1 MIAKQILEQLKGSGQ
16 KLIFA
21 ESITGGLLADEFIR
35 EPGASDVVLGS
46 EVTYSNE
53 LKSALLGVEEDLL
66 EAKGAVST
74 EVAMA
79 MAQGVYAVGL
89 GASDLDSGQLVAV
102 ATTGNAGPSGSPVGL
117 VFIAL
122 TDGKRKKVR
131 EFNFTGSREEIRRQA
146 VDSAVAMIWEQIK
159 P

>member
-1 MIAKQILEQLKGSGQ
+1 MSAKQILEQLKGSGQ

-35 EPGASDVVLGS
+35 EPGASEVVLGS

-53 LKSALLGVEEDLL
+53 LKSALLGVDEDLL
-66 EAKGAVST
+66 EAKGAVSS

-89 GASDLDSGQLVAV
+89 GASDLESGQLVSV

-117 VFIAL
+117 VFIAF

-146 VDSAVAMIWEQIK
+146 VDSAVALIWEQIK

>member
-1 MIAKQILEQLKGSGQ
+1 VSAKAILEQLKGSGQ

-53 LKSALLGVEEDLL
+53 LKGALLGVDEELL
-66 EAKGAVST
+66 EAKGAVSSD
-74 EVAMA
+74 VAMA

-89 GASDLDSGQLVAV
+89 GASDLESGQLVAV
-102 ATTGNAGPSGSPVGL
+102 STTGNAGPSGSPVGL
-117 VFIAL
+117 VFIAV

-146 VDSAVAMIWEQIK
+146 VDSAVTMIWEQIK

>member
-1 MIAKQILEQLKGSGQ
+1 MSAKAILEQLKGSGQ

-35 EPGASDVVLGS
+35 EPGASEVVLGS

-53 LKSALLGVEEDLL
+53 LKSALLGVDEELL
-66 EAKGAVST
+66 EAKGAVSSD
-74 EVAMA
+74 VAMA

-89 GASDLDSGQLVAV
+89 GASDLESGQLVAV
-102 ATTGNAGPSGSPVGL
+102 STTGNAGPSGSPVGL
-117 VFIAL
+117 VFIAV

-159 P
+159 T

>member
-1 MIAKQILEQLKGSGQ
+1 MSAKAILEQLKGSGQ

-35 EPGASDVVLGS
+35 EPGASEVVLGS

-53 LKSALLGVEEDLL
+53 LKSALLGVDEELL
-66 EAKGAVST
+66 EAKGAVSSD
-74 EVAMA
+74 VAMA

-89 GASDLDSGQLVAV
+89 GASDLESGQLVAV
-102 ATTGNAGPSGSPVGL
+102 STTGNAGPSGSPVGL
-117 VFIAL
+117 VFIAV

-146 VDSAVAMIWEQIK
+146 VDSAVTMIWEQIK

>member
-1 MIAKQILEQLKGSGQ
+1 MSAKKILEQLKGSGQ

-46 EVTYSNE
+46 EVAYSNQ
-53 LKSALLGVEEDLL
+53 LKSALLGVDEDLL
-66 EAKGAVST
+66 EGKGAVSP

-79 MAQGVYAVGL
+79 MVQGVYAVGL
-89 GASDLDSGQLVAV
+89 GAADLEPGKLVAV
-102 ATTGNAGPSGSPVGL
+102 ATTGNAGPTGSPAGKVY
-117 VFIAL
+117 IAF
-122 TDGKRKKVR
+122 TDGKNKKVR
-131 EFNFTGSREEIRRQA
+131 EFNFNGSREEIRRLS
-146 VDSAVAMIWEQIK
+146 VDSAVAMIWEQIN